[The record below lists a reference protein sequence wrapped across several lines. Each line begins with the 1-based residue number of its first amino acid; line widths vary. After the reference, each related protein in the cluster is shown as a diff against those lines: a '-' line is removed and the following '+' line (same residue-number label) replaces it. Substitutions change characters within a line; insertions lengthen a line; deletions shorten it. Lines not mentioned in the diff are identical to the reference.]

1 MEHRDNIVVLNQQK
15 FANSPVKYF
24 TASFLLG
31 DRFRNLE
38 GEQIGEIKAI
48 RLNFSE
54 GPMGSYRD
62 PIQWTSNFGRKIFVL
77 PVWLPSL
84 IPSKKVSSLIEGK
97 RPLEKLPGLNKDQ
110 SSIPMVAKNRSF
122 SNGH

>member
-54 GPMGSYRD
+54 GPMGYTVIQFSGL
-62 PIQWTSNFGRKIFVL
+62 PISGEKYSFYPFG
-77 PVWLPSL
+77 SL
-84 IPSKKVSSLIEGK
+84 L
-97 RPLEKLPGLNKDQ
+97 
-110 SSIPMVAKNRSF
+110 
-122 SNGH
+122 

>member
-38 GEQIGEIKAI
+38 GEQIGNK
-48 RLNFSE
+48 
-54 GPMGSYRD
+54 SY
-62 PIQWTSNFGRKIFVL
+62 QVKF
-77 PVWLPSL
+77 
-84 IPSKKVSSLIEGK
+84 
-97 RPLEKLPGLNKDQ
+97 
-110 SSIPMVAKNRSF
+110 
-122 SNGH
+122 

>member
-54 GPMGSYRD
+54 GPMGYTV
-62 PIQWTSNFGRKIFVL
+62 IQFS
-77 PVWLPSL
+77 
-84 IPSKKVSSLIEGK
+84 
-97 RPLEKLPGLNKDQ
+97 GLQ
-110 SSIPMVAKNRSF
+110 FRAKNIRFTRLAPF
-122 SNGH
+122 SDPVKKGFILDRRKASLGKITWIK